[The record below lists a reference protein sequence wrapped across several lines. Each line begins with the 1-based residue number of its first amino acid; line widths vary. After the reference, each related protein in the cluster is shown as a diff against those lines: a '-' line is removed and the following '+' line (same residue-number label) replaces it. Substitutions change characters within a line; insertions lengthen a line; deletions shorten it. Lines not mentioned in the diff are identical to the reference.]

1 MGLKAIYSKL
11 CPPAKLYAV
20 LSVISFLGLFLSN
33 IKDPYQF
40 TVGSYS
46 APLSFNNMFLSVLQ
60 LLYAAVWTWVLNKF
74 CDLGWSPLSWLLVL
88 FPLLLGAVF
97 LGIFLYASMMAARRR
112 AAIEQQ

>member
-46 APLSFNNMFLSVLQ
+46 APLSFNNMFLSVIQ

-97 LGIFLYASMMAARRR
+97 L
-112 AAIEQQ
+112 